1 MDKDKEA
8 QYVQAVEPLNAK
20 VKQLE
25 QDIEKLQLTLDF
37 ERAEKAELQQIID
50 SLDD

>member
-1 MDKDKEA
+1 MDTDKEA
-8 QYVQAVEPLNAK
+8 QYVQAQEILVAK
-20 VKQLE
+20 VVRLE

-37 ERAEKAELQQIID
+37 ERAEKGKLQQIID